1 MKIFM
6 VNLNLLKCFF
16 LHFSANIQNI
26 KILFRL
32 RFINQRDRVPKLQN
46 IKINDIKLV
55 STVAEETNLKVSSI
69 EDLTRSLKNFG
80 SDPEKSAVKN
90 GIISEL
96 DELIGDFLE
105 LSGQQYIVKSTLLI
119 NDHSVTI
126 EEEASLEPVS
136 RDYYSP
142 GFISQPQLLA

>member
-1 MKIFM
+1 M
-6 VNLNLLKCFF
+6 
-16 LHFSANIQNI
+16 
-26 KILFRL
+26 
-32 RFINQRDRVPKLQN
+32 
-46 IKINDIKLV
+46 
-55 STVAEETNLKVSSI
+55 
-69 EDLTRSLKNFG
+69 TRSLKNFG
-80 SDPEKSAVKN
+80 SDPAKSAVKD

-105 LSGQQYIVKSTLLI
+105 LSGQQYIVKSTLII

-126 EEEASLEPVS
+126 EEEANLEPVS